1 VLGRAYSTDQAYFA
15 AVNPMDMITPLLYIG
30 PGLGVGAGL
39 LIVLILLLIIFAI
52 GYRVWYGIKKARKK

>member
-1 VLGRAYSTDQAYFA
+1 MTTS
-15 AVNPMDMITPLLYIG
+15 LLYIG

>member
-1 VLGRAYSTDQAYFA
+1 
-15 AVNPMDMITPLLYIG
+15 MITPLLYIG

-52 GYRVWYGIKKARKK
+52 GYRVWYGIKNARKK